1 MFWAFIVFVFS
12 LCVGSFLNAVIFRV
26 HEGESV
32 LRGRSKCRSCEE
44 PLGPLDLVPIVSFLL
59 LRGRCR
65 RCKISISWQYPLV
78 ELATAFLFL
87 AAYKFSPL
95 SEGGLKGVVGV
106 WILLAFLLV
115 IFVYDLRHMAIL
127 DRFTIPAMIV
137 AVVLNLWTGEIS
149 AGSMLLGAAAIAGF
163 FFVQFAL
170 SQGVWI
176 GGGDIRLG
184 ALMGFALGL
193 ERGLVALFIAYLLG
207 AAVGIVL
214 LATKRAQAKTP
225 LPFGTFLTLATAVL
239 LFFGDAPL
247 EWYLSLF

>member
-1 MFWAFIVFVFS
+1 MFWAFIVFVFG

-32 LRGRSKCRSCEE
+32 LRGSSKCRSCEE

-65 RCKISISWQYPLV
+65 RCKVSISWQYPLV
-78 ELATAFLFL
+78 ELSTAVLFL
-87 AAYKFSPL
+87 LFYFKDGRLTYMLF
-95 SEGGLKGVVGV
+95 GN

-214 LATKRAQAKTP
+214 LAAKRAQTKTP
-225 LPFGTFLTLATAVL
+225 LPFGTFLTLSTAAL
-239 LFFGDAPL
+239 LFFGDTPL
-247 EWYLSLF
+247 EWYVSLF

>member
-1 MFWAFIVFVFS
+1 MFWAIFVFVFG

-44 PLGPLDLVPIVSFLL
+44 PLGPLDLVPIVSFLI

-65 RCKISISWQYPLV
+65 RCKAAVSWQYPFV
-78 ELATAFLFL
+78 ELATAVLFL
-87 AAYKFSPL
+87 LFYLRDGRLTYALF
-95 SEGGLKGVVGV
+95 GD
-106 WILLAFLLV
+106 WILLGFLVV

-137 AVVLNLWTGEIS
+137 AVVLNLWTGEVS
-149 AGSMLLGAAAIAGF
+149 AGSMLLGVAAIAGF

-207 AAVGIVL
+207 AVVGVAL
-214 LATKRAQAKTP
+214 LAAKKAQAKTP

-247 EWYLSLF
+247 EWYVSLFS